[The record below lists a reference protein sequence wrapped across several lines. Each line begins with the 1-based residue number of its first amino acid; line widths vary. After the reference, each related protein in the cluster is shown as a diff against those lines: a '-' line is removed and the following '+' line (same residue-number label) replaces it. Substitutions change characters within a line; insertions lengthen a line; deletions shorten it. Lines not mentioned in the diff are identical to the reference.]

1 MTETPRTYQM
11 TTDLPDETND
21 LLTDCEAAAEDKG
34 FDPERRLGDW
44 TAWMGYGTEE

>member
-21 LLTDCEAAAEDKG
+21 LLTDCEAAAED
-34 FDPERRLGDW
+34 RWVAAYAAR
-44 TAWMGYGTEE
+44 AYGLLPQN